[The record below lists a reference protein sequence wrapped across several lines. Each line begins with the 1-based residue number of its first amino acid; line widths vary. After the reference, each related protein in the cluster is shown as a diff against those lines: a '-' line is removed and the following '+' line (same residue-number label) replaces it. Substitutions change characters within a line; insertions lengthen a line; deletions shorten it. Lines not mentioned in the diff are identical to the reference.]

1 MKLIGS
7 TAIAMA
13 LAATTAFAQSDTN
26 EEMDTDTGNT
36 QVESS
41 TEMNSS
47 DSSADASSGMETED
61 GSDAAMS
68 DSESNMDTDKSAMN
82 DSGMDWDKSS
92 EEMSQMQGELI
103 RSRDITGGAVYTT
116 NEANDEGEGW
126 DMAEYDEVN
135 SEWNQIGEIEDLVM
149 SQDGKLT
156 GIVVEVGGFLDIGDK
171 HVMLSVKDAKLV
183 PVDDKSYTFVTR
195 FNEEEIESME
205 GVDEGFWN

>member
-13 LAATTAFAQSDTN
+13 LAATTAFAQSDSN
-26 EEMDTDTGNT
+26 AEMDTDTDKA

-47 DSSADASSGMETED
+47 DTSADASGEMKTE
-61 GSDAAMS
+61 G
-68 DSESNMDTDKSAMN
+68 ESDKSAMN
-82 DSGMDWDKSS
+82 DSGMNWDKSS
-92 EEMSQMQGELI
+92 EEMGQMQGELI

-126 DMAEYDEVN
+126 DMTEYDEVN

-149 SQDGKLT
+149 SKDGKLT

-171 HVMLSVKDAKLV
+171 HVLLSVKDAKLV
-183 PVDDKSYTFVTR
+183 PVDDMSYTFVTR
-195 FNEEEIESME
+195 FNEEDLEAMN
-205 GVDEGFWN
+205 GVDEAFWN

>member
-13 LAATTAFAQSDTN
+13 LAATTAFAQSDSN

-41 TEMNSS
+41 TGMNSS
-47 DSSADASSGMETED
+47 DNSADASGNMQTEGD
-61 GSDAAMS
+61 SDK
-68 DSESNMDTDKSAMN
+68 TAMN
-82 DSGMDWDKSS
+82 DSGLDWDKSS

-116 NEANDEGEGW
+116 NEANDEGESW

-149 SQDGKLT
+149 SKDGKLT
-156 GIVVEVGGFLDIGDK
+156 GIIVEVGGFLDIGDK

-183 PVDDKSYTFVTR
+183 PVDDMSYTFVTR
-195 FNEEEIESME
+195 FNEEDIEAMNS
-205 GVDEGFWN
+205 VDEGFWN

>member
-13 LAATTAFAQSDTN
+13 LAATTAFAQSDSN

-41 TEMNSS
+41 TGMNSS
-47 DSSADASSGMETED
+47 DSSADASGNMQTE
-61 GSDAAMS
+61 GESDK
-68 DSESNMDTDKSAMN
+68 TAMN
-82 DSGMDWDKSS
+82 DSGLNWDKSS

-126 DMAEYDEVN
+126 DMTEYDEVN

-183 PVDDKSYTFVTR
+183 PVDDMSYTFVTK
-195 FNEEEIESME
+195 FNEEDIEAMN